1 MEKMAEILAASIH
14 DDTAEIPWPHLS
26 PETKRRK
33 IQACLPYV
41 RAVDPR
47 KTVAENAVL
56 LVDVAR
62 AHQTGGLVAG
72 LARETAGGLAWT
84 VLCLYGTPRI

>member
-1 MEKMAEILAASIH
+1 MEKMAEILAASLH
-14 DDTAEIPWPHLS
+14 DAAEIPWPHLS

-62 AHQTGGLVAG
+62 AHQTAGIKDAG

-84 VLCLYGTPRI
+84 VLCLHGTPRI